1 MKSSLLVL
9 FLLATTRLCATHIV
23 GGEITYRCLGDSTYE
38 VTLTV
43 YRDCY
48 NGVPWFDP
56 IGYIGVYDT
65 AWNLVTSLKPTHIEG
80 VSQVDTLDILLTN
93 PCLIVPPNVCV
104 NWYSYRATVKLPYR
118 PGGYVLVYQRCCR
131 NQLIRNLLK
140 DPEDVGASYTAYLS
154 EFTLQNCNSS
164 PLFRSWP
171 PPAICIHQPID
182 YDHGADDIDGDSLVY
197 RLCDP
202 LDGATPDVPMP
213 QPPNPGP
220 YIEVDWQTPPYS
232 LGNLL
237 GGEPL
242 TIDPK
247 TGFMTGIPNT
257 IGNFVVG
264 VCLDE
269 YRGDSLINTAR
280 RDFQFNVADCGA
292 PVAAFFTPK
301 VLCNTLTATFE
312 NQSVGEKTNNWYF
325 DWENDKSLTSNASS
339 PTYTYPDT
347 GYYTVAL
354 IVNEAETCRDTFFT
368 TIHLTKSLA
377 NAALDIQLPACD
389 SIGLTVQANDLSTDP
404 VNGIVA
410 WQWQLTGNAYF
421 NSSTQQNPKFTV
433 VEPGKYFLRLITTSG
448 NGCMDTVLQQ
458 LNAPIPMVDALPRVL
473 NICQGDTIP
482 LFNGASTGFV
492 YAWSPSTALS
502 NPTLPNPLAFPDTTT
517 TYQAVIS
524 GNGPCVRKQTVVV
537 NVLELGSLVAMA
549 TPDTIFLG
557 ESSQLNVES
566 GGFPVVWQPA
576 ATLSNPSIFD
586 PVATPQATTNYVV
599 KTLGTC
605 TLTAEV
611 QVVVILPFCAEPYI
625 FFPTGFSPNGD
636 GENDALQL
644 EGNFIEEAYWMIY
657 NRWGEKVF
665 EANSVS
671 DAWDGNFRGQPQPA
685 ETYGYYLRV
694 RCVGGEVL
702 VKKGNVTLL
711 R

>member
-1 MKSSLLVL
+1 MTGCRAIFAPFSTFLPALPAVAFGEGGPSTIYCPPSKFIVPLKHLLL
-9 FLLATTRLCATHIV
+9 ALLLLATTRLCATHIV

-43 YRDCY
+43 YRDCF
-48 NGVPWFDP
+48 NGMPWFDE

-65 AWNLVTSLKPTHIEG
+65 AWNLVNSLKPTHVQG
-80 VSQVDTLDILLTN
+80 VDKVYKLDIKLTN
-93 PCLIVPPNVCV
+93 PCLVVPPNVCV
-104 NWYSYRATVKLPYR
+104 HWFSYRATIKLPFR

-131 NQLIRNLLK
+131 NKLIRNLLK
-140 DPEDVGASYTAYLS
+140 DPEAVGASYTAYLS

-202 LDGATPDVPMP
+202 LDGATPGFPMP

-242 TIDPK
+242 TIDSK
-247 TGFMTGIPNT
+247 TGFMTGVPNT

-280 RDFQFNVADCGA
+280 RDFQFNVADCGM
-292 PVAAFFTPK
+292 VASSFFTPQI
-301 VLCNTLTATFE
+301 VCDTLRVGFE
-312 NQSVGEKTNNWYF
+312 NLSNGANTFQWFF
-325 DWENDKSLTSNASS
+325 DWKNDKSKTSEVKN
-339 PTYTYPDT
+339 PNFTYPDT
-347 GYYTVAL
+347 GRYVVAL
-354 IVNEAETCRDTFFT
+354 VAKLDDKCTDTSYLE
-368 TIHLTKSLA
+368 IHLT
-377 NAALDIQLPACD
+377 
-389 SIGLTVQANDLSTDP
+389 
-404 VNGIVA
+404 NG
-410 WQWQLTGNAYF
+410 
-421 NSSTQQNPKFTV
+421 
-433 VEPGKYFLRLITTSG
+433 
-448 NGCMDTVLQQ
+448 
-458 LNAPIPMVDALPRVL
+458 
-473 NICQGDTIP
+473 
-482 LFNGASTGFV
+482 
-492 YAWSPSTALS
+492 
-502 NPTLPNPLAFPDTTT
+502 PTLTAT
-517 TYQAVIS
+517 
-524 GNGPCVRKQTVVV
+524 
-537 NVLELGSLVAMA
+537 A
-549 TPDTIFLG
+549 TPVAIQPGQT
-557 ESSQLNVES
+557 SQLEAVYTGS
-566 GGFPVVWQPA
+566 GPVTWSPA
-576 ATLSNPSIFD
+576 ATLSDPSILN
-586 PVATPQATTNYVV
+586 PVATPTATTLY
-599 KTLGTC
+599 KI
-605 TLTAEV
+605 TAPDSTGDCPLV
-611 QVVVILPFCAEPYI
+611 GRVLVVVRPPFCAEPYI

-665 EANSVS
+665 EANSAS
-671 DAWDGNFRGQPQPA
+671 DAWDGTFRGTPQPA

-694 RCVGGEVL
+694 RCAGGEVS

>member
-1 MKSSLLVL
+1 MKSLLLAL

-43 YRDCY
+43 YRDCF
-48 NGVPWFDP
+48 NGIPWFDE

-65 AWNLVTSLKPTHIEG
+65 AWNLVDSLKPTHVEG
-80 VSQVDTLDILLTN
+80 VDKVYKLDINLSD
-93 PCLIVPPNVCV
+93 PCLVVPPNVCV
-104 NWYSYRATVKLPYR
+104 HWYSYRATIKLPYR

-182 YDHGADDIDGDSLVY
+182 YDHGADDVDGDSLVY
-197 RLCDP
+197 RLCNP
-202 LDGATPDVPMP
+202 LDGASSIANLSMP

-247 TGFMTGIPNT
+247 TGFMTGVPNT

-280 RDFQFNVADCGA
+280 RDFQFNVADCGM
-292 PVAAFFTPK
+292 VTSSFFTPQI
-301 VLCNTLTATFE
+301 VCDTLRVAFDNLSSGANTF
-312 NQSVGEKTNNWYF
+312 QWFF
-325 DWENDKSLTSNASS
+325 DWKNDKSKTSLVKNPAF
-339 PTYTYPDT
+339 TYPDT
-347 GYYTVAL
+347 GRYVVAL
-354 IVNEAETCRDTFFT
+354 VAKLDDKCTDTSY
-368 TIHLTKSLA
+368 LE
-377 NAALDIQLPACD
+377 IQLTNGSTLTATATPPAIQPGQN
-389 SIGLTVQANDLSTDP
+389 S
-404 VNGIVA
+404 
-410 WQWQLTGNAYF
+410 QLEAVY
-421 NSSTQQNPKFTV
+421 
-433 VEPGKYFLRLITTSG
+433 
-448 NGCMDTVLQQ
+448 
-458 LNAPIPMVDALPRVL
+458 
-473 NICQGDTIP
+473 
-482 LFNGASTGFV
+482 TGFGPIT
-492 YAWSPSTALS
+492 WS
-502 NPTLPNPLAFPDTTT
+502 
-517 TYQAVIS
+517 
-524 GNGPCVRKQTVVV
+524 
-537 NVLELGSLVAMA
+537 
-549 TPDTIFLG
+549 
-557 ESSQLNVES
+557 
-566 GGFPVVWQPA
+566 PA
-576 ATLSNPSIFD
+576 ATLTDPSIVN
-586 PVATPQATTNYVV
+586 PVATPTVTTLYKV
-599 KTLGTC
+599 
-605 TLTAEV
+605 TAPDSTGNCPLV
-611 QVVVILPFCAEPYI
+611 GRVLVVVRPPVCAEPYI

-644 EGNFIEEAYWMIY
+644 EGNFIEEAYWVIY
-657 NRWGEKVF
+657 NRWGEKIF
-665 EANSVS
+665 EATSVS

-694 RCVGGEVL
+694 RCVGGEVS